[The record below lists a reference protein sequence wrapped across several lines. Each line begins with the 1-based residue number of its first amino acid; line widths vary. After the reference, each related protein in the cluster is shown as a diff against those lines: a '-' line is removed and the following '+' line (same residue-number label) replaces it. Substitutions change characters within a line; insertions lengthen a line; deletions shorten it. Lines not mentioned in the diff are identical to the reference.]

1 MKNTTSTISMMGPS
15 KNDKRPIAKFY
26 RCWLED
32 ISRGVPVQKCR
43 GINLEQYEAADR
55 LICGYER
62 LFTVNHRGFVEIS
75 RVKANHQ
82 SAPELLRK
90 VMAMQDHSKVM
101 TGLSKVSR
109 QILQHFCLDELPL
122 CKFEQAQVPQ
132 WPKGAGS
139 VRLREALDDLIE
151 VYRWL

>member
-55 LICGYER
+55 L
-62 LFTVNHRGFVEIS
+62 
-75 RVKANHQ
+75 
-82 SAPELLRK
+82 
-90 VMAMQDHSKVM
+90 
-101 TGLSKVSR
+101 GL
-109 QILQHFCLDELPL
+109 
-122 CKFEQAQVPQ
+122 
-132 WPKGAGS
+132 W
-139 VRLREALDDLIE
+139 LREAVYGESQRLCGDKQGQKSPEYTRAPEEGYGDAGPQQGDD
-151 VYRWL
+151 RP